1 MAAGFVLERF
11 GLKIRSEERLVV
23 KRLKWPCSDFSHNT
37 CKSHGN
43 CEGKVVN
50 LGTSQQVASFITALN
65 VGLHIIANFDYPIAF
80 LAIAI
85 QDVALAIHDLSLLS
99 DIAIALVLAIIA
111 HPSR

>member
-23 KRLKWPCSDFSHNT
+23 KRLKWPCSDFTHST
-37 CKSHGN
+37 CKSHGS
-43 CEGKVVN
+43 CEGKVAN
-50 LGTSQQVASFITALN
+50 LGTSQQVASFTTD
-65 VGLHIIANFDYPIAF
+65 LHIIADSDYQLEPMAF
-80 LAIAI
+80 LAFVIE
-85 QDVALAIHDLSLLS
+85 DEALAIHDLSSLS